1 VLVIALGAILLL
13 RVATRDDDSDPQGE
27 VTATTDLVDRSDGD
41 SGDDDDGDDGDDG
54 DDATTSTAAGAAPTG
69 LEATLLRL
77 SDLPDGWVGSEEAG
91 QVEELCDGR
100 DPVAEVPPDDLA
112 QVGFNRGA
120 TGPVL
125 SNVVTVYPNEDEAG
139 DLLDAVRE
147 SIARCDEF
155 ATESGAYTLT
165 ETDVSGLGDEA
176 VAATLSGDTELGELK
191 GQLIYVRVDD
201 RVAALALVGIGDV
214 DPDLARE
221 LIELVTDRL

>member
-13 RVATRDDDSDPQGE
+13 RVATRDDDSDPQDE
-27 VTATTDLVDRSDGD
+27 VTATTDVVDDTDGD
-41 SGDDDDGDDGDDG
+41 VNDADGGDDDDG
-54 DDATTSTAAGAAPTG
+54 DDATTSTAGDATPTG

-125 SNVVTVYPNEDEAG
+125 SNVVTDYPNDDEAG

-176 VAATLSGDTELGELK
+176 VAATLSGDTELGELQ

-201 RVAALALVGIGDV
+201 RVAAIALVGIGEF
-214 DPDLARE
+214 DPDLAQE